1 MQGHYKLLINIEDWD
16 GETKYAHYNYFMIG
30 SPVAQ
35 YSLQVHSY
43 SGTAGV
49 IITKGC
55 SRNLNLILFCMQ
67 TVSIFTF

>member
-1 MQGHYKLLINIEDWD
+1 MQGHYQLLINIEDWD
-16 GETKYAHYNYFMIG
+16 GTTRYAHYDYFMIG

-49 IITKGC
+49 IITK
-55 SRNLNLILFCMQ
+55 
-67 TVSIFTF
+67 